1 MRLGLGQVIFI
12 DDMEYV
18 VKGMI
23 AFRED
28 SWEWEEY
35 KLVANNGWRQWLSI
49 EMEDGRPVYSLYMER
64 YDILQDAGM
73 QIEVDGEI
81 YEMEERGKA
90 TVIDYFGQVD
100 VDRGECCTY
109 TEYANGKKNR
119 FVSYEAWDGELEKSA
134 GVLLREEQIRI
145 TDEKRQLSAAEYGWW
160 NFDDELVNRNNRMVA
175 PIRKLA
181 NNKQATLIGM
191 LIVFILPQI
200 FAGLLTVVDGL
211 KSNHIQSYLETSSD
225 FAYVTSVT
233 NPENNKKAKVYKTD
247 LTIEEAVKKII
258 DKVPEKIE
266 SVSEVAKKEG
276 EEGDDSVG
284 LGTSKEYAYVY
295 LSEEGATYVQ
305 VSNKKY
311 VTQNSDAYR
320 SRYHRHHRYYR
331 TYSMGNYGN
340 INSLYTNYLNSAR
353 QSSVNSRRSSGG
365 GTSFGK

>member
-1 MRLGLGQVIFI
+1 MRLELGQVIFI
-12 DDMEYV
+12 EDMEYV
-18 VKGMI
+18 VRGMI

-28 SWEWEEY
+28 SWEWKEY
-35 KLVANNGWRQWLSI
+35 KLVANNGWCQWLSV
-49 EMEDGRPVYSLYMER
+49 EMEDGRLIYSLYRDR
-64 YDILQDAGM
+64 YDIPQYAGM
-73 QIEVDGEI
+73 QITVDGET

-90 TVIDYFGQVD
+90 TVTDYFGQVD
-100 VDRGECCTY
+100 VDKWESFTY
-109 TEYANGKKNR
+109 TEYANAEKNR
-119 FVSYEAWDGELEKSA
+119 FVSYEDWDGEIEKSS
-134 GVLLREEQIRI
+134 GVLLQEEQIRI
-145 TDEKRQLSAAEYGWW
+145 TDEKRQVFSAGYGSSVFGRSAGGNRGNSSTLVEKLVVALVLVAFLMPVFSAA
-160 NFDDELVNRNNRMVA
+160 VA
-175 PIRKLA
+175 
-181 NNKQATLIGM
+181 
-191 LIVFILPQI
+191 
-200 FAGLLTVVDGL
+200 GL
-211 KSNHIQSYLETSSD
+211 KSDHIQSYLETSNY
-225 FAYVTSVT
+225 FTYVTSVT
-233 NPENNKKAKVYKTD
+233 NSENNKKAKVYKTD

-258 DKVPEKIE
+258 DNVPEQIDT
-266 SVSEVAKKEG
+266 VSEVAKEEG

-340 INSLYTNYLNSAR
+340 INSFYTSYLNSAR